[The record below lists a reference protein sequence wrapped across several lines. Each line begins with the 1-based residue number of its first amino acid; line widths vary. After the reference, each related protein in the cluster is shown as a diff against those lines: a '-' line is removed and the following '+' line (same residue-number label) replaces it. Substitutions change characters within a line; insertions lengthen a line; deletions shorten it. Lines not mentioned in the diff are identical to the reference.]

1 MALEVRDKKNNLDN
15 GWRVAQWQRHRPCFK
30 NNISKLAA
38 VPVAIP

>member
-1 MALEVRDKKNNLDN
+1 MGPGA
-15 GWRVAQWQRHRPCFK
+15 GWERHRPCFK

>member
-1 MALEVRDKKNNLDN
+1 MGPGAGA
-15 GWRVAQWQRHRPCFK
+15 GWETHRPCFK